1 VSIVTEAT
9 QEHSDALADILW
21 FIKGRMSAC
30 SDQGRICELGA
41 THISASE
48 AFRRDLPKIH
58 HLKVRCIAAE
68 YCATAA
74 KPRGKRVRK

>member
-21 FIKGRMSAC
+21 FIKGRMSAL
-30 SDQGRICELGA
+30 SDAGRICELGVA
-41 THISASE
+41 HISAIE
-48 AFRRDLPKIH
+48 AFRSDLPKID
-58 HLKVRCIAAE
+58 HLKIRCIAAE
-68 YCATAA
+68 YCATS